1 MRRALTGAALL
12 AVPLAVGGFVLAGS
26 QAAPEARP
34 AQQEKPVV
42 QLQTEAQGYV
52 CPVTGDELPCP
63 KCCPLNQE

>member
-1 MRRALTGAALL
+1 MPKVIGAILV

-26 QAAPEARP
+26 QPPTAVQPTQEA
-34 AQQEKPVV
+34 KPVV
-42 QLQTEAQGYV
+42 QLQTEEQGYV